1 MWNGGLFHIVERTK
15 YYHIMNHHNVYQTL
29 QAFMASSLKLFWGS
43 LDSKWHA
50 EQTIATK
57 RGPKCCQE
65 PIVLVHDYLQ
75 KTVLWISN
83 GENFGFSKFGRN
95 ILYGGIRVMISDYTF
110 VWVLCI
116 KALNLFGFL
125 TTTILLIQGVGSR
138 RLCENTHVLEFINL
152 VLELIFDCYWYT
164 LWIFLPVF
172 GNWIHVN
179 VVTAK

>member
-1 MWNGGLFHIVERTK
+1 
-15 YYHIMNHHNVYQTL
+15 
-29 QAFMASSLKLFWGS
+29 
-43 LDSKWHA
+43 
-50 EQTIATK
+50 
-57 RGPKCCQE
+57 
-65 PIVLVHDYLQ
+65 
-75 KTVLWISN
+75 
-83 GENFGFSKFGRN
+83 
-95 ILYGGIRVMISDYTF
+95 MISDYTF